1 MNLNSNTSL
10 HLELPALPGEL
21 QGLRQEV
28 RRFVAAERASGLL
41 PYPDKVGL
49 GFSPEVSRRI
59 AAQGWI
65 GMTWP
70 KRYGGH
76 ERSALDR
83 YVVTEE
89 LLAAGVP
96 VGAHWISDRQ
106 SGPVLLKFGTEAQK
120 QHWLPR
126 IVRAEV
132 AFCIGMSEPDSG
144 SDLASLRTSGVREE
158 GGWRVNGTKLW
169 TTNAHRVHCMIA
181 LIRTAKVDEK
191 NRQAGLTQVLIPLDG
206 PGVTVRPIKSMV
218 GVEDFNEVNFD
229 NVFVPDSH
237 VVGEPGNGWNQVSAE
252 LAYERSGPE
261 RWLSTFRLLAELV
274 QALGPRPA
282 DAARVEVGRLLGQLM
297 AVRQISLSI
306 ASMLERGKTPTL
318 EASIAKDLGTRL
330 EQEMV
335 RAVRNVVQQESVLSR
350 ADSSA
355 LRLLLASAQRY
366 APAFTIR
373 GGTGEILRG
382 VIARGLGLR

>member
-1 MNLNSNTSL
+1 MSTPSL

-21 QGLRQEV
+21 AGLRQAV
-28 RRFVAAERASGLL
+28 RRFVAAERAAGTL
-41 PYPDKVGL
+41 PYPDQVGL
-49 GFSPEVSRRI
+49 GFSPAASQRI

-76 ERSALDR
+76 ERSALER

-96 VGAHWISDRQ
+96 VGAHWVADRQ

-120 QHWLPR
+120 REWLPR
-126 IVRAEV
+126 IARAE
-132 AFCIGMSEPDSG
+132 AGFCIGMSEPDSG
-144 SDLASLRTSGVREE
+144 SDLASLRTSGTRVD

-191 NRQAGLTQVLIPLDG
+191 QRHTGLTQVLIPLDST
-206 PGVTVRPIKSMV
+206 GVAVRPIKSMV
-218 GVEDFNEVNFD
+218 GLEDFNEVSLEE
-229 NVFVPDSH
+229 VFVPDGN
-237 VVGEPGNGWNQVSAE
+237 VIGEPGNGWNQVSAE

-261 RWLSTFRLLAELV
+261 RWLSSFRLLAELV
-274 QALGPRPA
+274 QALGAHPS
-282 DAARVEVGRLLGQLM
+282 DAAQLEIGRLLGQLM

-306 ASMLERGKTPTL
+306 ASMLEAGQAPNL
-318 EASIAKDLGTRL
+318 EASIAKDVGTRL
-330 EQEMV
+330 EQETV
-335 RAVRNVVQQESVLSR
+335 RTVRNIVQQEGLLAT
-350 ADSSA
+350 ADVPA
-355 LRLLLASAQRY
+355 LRALLASAQRY

>member
-1 MNLNSNTSL
+1 MTSSL

-21 QGLRQEV
+21 AGLRQQV
-28 RRFVAAERASGLL
+28 RQFVAAQRTAGNL
-41 PYPDKVGL
+41 PYPDKIGL
-49 GFSPEVSRRI
+49 GFSPEISRRI

-70 KRYGGH
+70 KKYGGH
-76 ERSALDR
+76 ERSALER

-106 SGPVLLKFGTEAQK
+106 SGPVLLKFGTEAQRLA
-120 QHWLPR
+120 WLPK
-126 IVRAEV
+126 IARAEA

-144 SDLASLRTSGVREE
+144 SDLASLRTSGARVE

-169 TTNAHRVHCMIA
+169 TTNAHRVDCMIA
-181 LIRTAKVDEK
+181 LIRTAKADEK
-191 NRQAGLTQVLIPLDG
+191 NRQGGLTQVLIPLDS
-206 PGVTVRPIKSMV
+206 PGVTVRPINSMV
-218 GVEDFNEVNFD
+218 GVEDFNEVNFE
-229 NVFVPDSH
+229 NVFLPDSH

-261 RWLSTFRLLAELV
+261 RWLSSFRLLAELV
-274 QALGPRPA
+274 EALGPHPP
-282 DAARVEVGRLLGQLM
+282 DGARVEVGRLFGQLM

-306 ASMLERGKTPTL
+306 ASMLEAGKAPNL
-318 EASIAKDLGTRL
+318 EAAIAKDIGTRL
-330 EQEMV
+330 EQEIV
-335 RAVRNVVQQESVLSR
+335 RTVRNLIGQEELFR
-350 ADSSA
+350 DRDLPA
-355 LRLLLASAQRY
+355 LRALMASAQRY

-382 VIARGLGLR
+382 VVARGLGLR

>member
-1 MNLNSNTSL
+1 MTASPL

-21 QGLRQEV
+21 AGLRQQV
-28 RRFVAAERASGLL
+28 RRFVAAERAAGRLD
-41 PYPDKVGL
+41 YPDKVGL
-49 GFSPEVSRRI
+49 GFSPAVSQRI

-76 ERSALDR
+76 ERSALER

-96 VGAHWISDRQ
+96 VGAHWVTDRQ
-106 SGPVLLKFGTEAQK
+106 SGPVLLKFGTEQ
-120 QHWLPR
+120 QRQDWLPK

-144 SDLASLRTSGVREE
+144 SDLASLRTSGTKVA
-158 GGWRVNGTKLW
+158 GGWLVNGTKLW
-169 TTNAHRVHCMIA
+169 TTNAHRAHCMIA
-181 LIRTAKVDEK
+181 LIRTAPADEK
-191 NRQAGLTQVLIPLDG
+191 NRQAGLTQVLIPLEALG
-206 PGVTVRPIKSMV
+206 ISIRPIKSMV
-218 GVEDFNEVNFD
+218 GLEDFNEVHFED
-229 NVFVPDSH
+229 AFVPDGN
-237 VVGEPGNGWNQVSAE
+237 VVGAPGNGWNQVSAE

-261 RWLSTFRLLAELV
+261 RWLSSFRLLAELV
-274 QALGPRPA
+274 EALGTRPS
-282 DAARVEVGRLLGQLM
+282 DAAQLEIGRLFAQLM

-306 ASMLERGKTPTL
+306 ASMLEAGQTPNL
-318 EASIAKDLGTRL
+318 EASIAKDIGTRL
-330 EQEMV
+330 EQEIV
-335 RAVRNVVQQESVLSR
+335 RTVRNVVQQEGLLSTR
-350 ADSSA
+350 DLPA
-355 LRLLLASAQRY
+355 LRSLLASAQRY

>member
-1 MNLNSNTSL
+1 MNSNTSL

-49 GFSPEVSRRI
+49 GFSPEASRRI

-120 QHWLPR
+120 QEWLPR

-144 SDLASLRTSGVREE
+144 SDLASLRTSGAREE
-158 GGWRVNGTKLW
+158 GGWCVNGTKLW

-274 QALGPRPA
+274 QALGSHPS
-282 DAARVEVGRLLGQLM
+282 DAARVEVGRLFGQLM

-335 RAVRNVVQQESVLSR
+335 RAVRNVVQQESLLSR
-350 ADSSA
+350 ADGNA

>member
-1 MNLNSNTSL
+1 MNASQLV
-10 HLELPALPGEL
+10 LELPALPGEL
-21 QGLRQEV
+21 IDLRHEV
-28 RRFVAAERASGLL
+28 RRFVAAERASGGL

-49 GFSPEVSRRI
+49 GFSPEVSRKI

-70 KRYGGH
+70 RQYGGH
-76 ERSALDR
+76 ERTALER

-96 VGAHWISDRQ
+96 VGAHWITDRQ

-120 QHWLPR
+120 QAFLPR
-126 IVRAEV
+126 IVRAEI

-144 SDLASLRTSGVREE
+144 SDLASLRTSGVKVE

-169 TTNAHRVHCMIA
+169 TTNAHRVHYMIA
-181 LIRTAKVDEK
+181 LIRTEKVDEK
-191 NRQAGLTQVLIPLDG
+191 ARHAGLTQVLIPLDSS
-206 PGVTVRPIKSMV
+206 GVTVRPIKSMV
-218 GVEDFNEVNFD
+218 GLEDFNEVAFD
-229 NVFVPDSH
+229 NVFVSDEH
-237 VVGEPGNGWNQVSAE
+237 VVGAPGNGWNQVSAE

-261 RWLSTFRLLAELV
+261 RWISSFRLLAELV
-274 QALGPRPA
+274 QALGPTPSDGA
-282 DAARVEVGRLLGQLM
+282 SQEIGRLIAQLM
-297 AVRQISLSI
+297 AVRQMSLSI
-306 ASMLERGKTPTL
+306 ACMLEEGKSPNL
-318 EASIAKDLGTRL
+318 EASIAKDIGTRL
-330 EQEMV
+330 EQDIV
-335 RAVRNVVQQESVLSR
+335 KTVRNLAQSEGLLDT
-350 ADSSA
+350 ADVPS
-355 LRLLLASAQRY
+355 LRSLLASAQRY

>member
-1 MNLNSNTSL
+1 MTASL

-21 QGLRQEV
+21 GELRRQV
-28 RRFVAAERASGLL
+28 RRFVAEERAAGRLA
-41 PYPDKVGL
+41 YPDKVGL

-70 KRYGGH
+70 RRYGGH
-76 ERSALDR
+76 ERSALER

-96 VGAHWISDRQ
+96 VGAHWITDRQ
-106 SGPVLLKFGTEAQK
+106 SGPVLLKFGTEEQR
-120 QHWLPR
+120 QEWLPK

-144 SDLASLRTSGVREE
+144 SDLASLRTSGERVP
-158 GGWRVNGTKLW
+158 GGWRVNGSKLW

-181 LIRTAKVDEK
+181 LIRTERADER
-191 NRQAGLTQVLIPLDG
+191 NRQAGLTQVLIALDS
-206 PGVTVRPIKSMV
+206 PGVTVRPIMSMV
-218 GVEDFNEVNFD
+218 GAQDFNEVHFE
-229 NVFVPDSH
+229 NVFVPDAR

-261 RWLSTFRLLAELV
+261 RWLSSFRLLAELV
-274 QALGPRPA
+274 QALGPTPS
-282 DAARVEVGRLLGQLM
+282 DAASLELGRLFGQLM

-306 ASMLERGKTPTL
+306 ASMLEAGGTPNL

-330 EQEMV
+330 EQDIV
-335 RAVRNVVQQESVLSR
+335 RTARNVVHQEGLL
-350 ADSSA
+350 DNGDLPA
-355 LRLLLASAQRY
+355 LRKLLASAQRY

>member
-1 MNLNSNTSL
+1 MNSNTSL

-120 QHWLPR
+120 QEWLPR

-144 SDLASLRTSGVREE
+144 SDLASLRTSGTREE

-229 NVFVPDSH
+229 NVFVPDSN

-274 QALGPRPA
+274 QALGAHPS
-282 DAARVEVGRLLGQLM
+282 DAARVEVGRLFGQLM

-335 RAVRNVVQQESVLSR
+335 RAVRNVVQQESLLFR
-350 ADSSA
+350 ADGNA

>member
-1 MNLNSNTSL
+1 MSATSL

-21 QGLRQEV
+21 HGLRQQV
-28 RRFVAAERASGLL
+28 RQFVADERAADRL

-49 GFSPEVSRRI
+49 GFDPAVSRRI

-70 KRYGGH
+70 RRYGGH
-76 ERSALDR
+76 ERSALER

-106 SGPVLLKFGTEAQK
+106 SGPVLLKFGTEEQRLA
-120 QHWLPR
+120 WLPR
-126 IVRAEV
+126 IARAEV

-144 SDLASLRTSGVREE
+144 SDLASLRTSGTRVD

-169 TTNAHRVHCMIA
+169 TTNAHRVHCMIG
-181 LIRTAKVDEK
+181 LIRTEKVDEK
-191 NRQAGLTQVLIPLDG
+191 NRQAGLTQVLIPLDA
-206 PGVTVRPIKSMV
+206 PGVSVRPIKSMV
-218 GVEDFNEVNFD
+218 GVEDFNEVSFVD
-229 NVFVPDSH
+229 VFVPDSH
-237 VVGEPGNGWNQVSAE
+237 VVGQPGNGWNQVSAE

-274 QALGPRPA
+274 QALGPHPS
-282 DAARVEVGRLLGQLM
+282 DAARVEIGRLLGQLM
-297 AVRQISLSI
+297 SVRQISLSI
-306 ASMLERGKTPTL
+306 ASMLEMGKTPNL

-330 EQEMV
+330 EQETV
-335 RAVRNVVQQESVLSR
+335 RVVRSVVQQEGLLDRGEHV
-350 ADSSA
+350 A
-355 LRLLLASAQRY
+355 LRSLLASAQRY

>member
-1 MNLNSNTSL
+1 MTALL
-10 HLELPALPGEL
+10 HLALPALPGEL
-21 QGLRQEV
+21 GDLRHQV
-28 RRFVAAERASGLL
+28 RRFVADERAAGRLA
-41 PYPDKVGL
+41 YPDKVGL

-70 KRYGGH
+70 RRYGGH
-76 ERSALDR
+76 ERSALER

-96 VGAHWISDRQ
+96 VGAHWITDRQ
-106 SGPVLLKFGTEAQK
+106 SGPVLLKFGTEAQR
-120 QHWLPR
+120 QEWLPR

-144 SDLASLRTSGVREE
+144 SDLASLRTAGERVQ
-158 GGWRVNGTKLW
+158 GGWRVNGSKLW
-169 TTNAHRVHCMIA
+169 TTNAHRVQCMIA
-181 LIRTAKVDEK
+181 LIRTERADER
-191 NRQAGLTQVLIPLDG
+191 NRQAGLTQVLIPLDS

-218 GVEDFNEVNFD
+218 GVQDFNEVHFE
-229 NVFVPDSH
+229 NVFVPDAQ

-261 RWLSTFRLLAELV
+261 RWLSSFRLLAELV
-274 QALGPRPA
+274 HALGPGPS
-282 DAARVEVGRLLGQLM
+282 DAASVELGRLFGQLM

-306 ASMLERGKTPTL
+306 ASMLEAGQTPNL

-330 EQEMV
+330 EQDIV
-335 RAVRNVVQQESVLSR
+335 RTARNIVYQEGLLDE
-350 ADSSA
+350 ADLPA
-355 LRLLLASAQRY
+355 LRNLLASAQRY

>member
-1 MNLNSNTSL
+1 MSTPL
-10 HLELPALPGEL
+10 HLEPPALPGEL
-21 QGLRQEV
+21 RGLRQEV
-28 RRFVAAERASGLL
+28 RRFVAAERAAGRLA
-41 PYPDKVGL
+41 YPDKVGL

-70 KRYGGH
+70 KQFGGH
-76 ERSALDR
+76 ARSALER

-106 SGPVLLKFGTEAQK
+106 SGPVLLKFGTDAQK
-120 QHWLPR
+120 VEWLPKIAR
-126 IVRAEV
+126 GEMY
-132 AFCIGMSEPDSG
+132 FCIGLSEPDSG
-144 SDLASLRTSGVREE
+144 SDLASLRTTGTRVG
-158 GGWRVNGTKLW
+158 GGWRINGTKLW

-181 LIRTAKVDEK
+181 LIRTEKADEK
-191 NRQAGLTQVLIPLDG
+191 NRQAGLTQVLIPLNAK
-206 PGVTVRPIKSMV
+206 GVTVRPIRSMV
-218 GVEDFNEVNFD
+218 GAEDFNEVAFED
-229 NVFVPDSH
+229 VFVPDGN
-237 VVGEPGNGWNQVSAE
+237 VVGTPGNGWNQVSAE

-261 RWLSTFRLLAELV
+261 RWLSSFRLLAELV
-274 QALGPRPA
+274 AALEDKPS
-282 DAARVEVGRLLGQLM
+282 DAAAMEIGRLFAQLM

-306 ASMLERGKTPTL
+306 ASMLEAGQTPNL
-318 EASIAKDLGTRL
+318 EASIAKDIGTRL
-330 EQEMV
+330 EQEIV
-335 RAVRNVVQQESVLSR
+335 RTVRNIMQAEDLLAG
-350 ADSSA
+350 ADVPARRS
-355 LRLLLASAQRY
+355 LLASAQRY

>member
-1 MNLNSNTSL
+1 MTSSL
-10 HLELPALPGEL
+10 HLELPELPGEL
-21 QGLRQEV
+21 AGLRQQV
-28 RRFVAAERASGLL
+28 RRFIAAERAAGTLE
-41 PYPDKVGL
+41 YPDKVGL
-49 GFSPEVSRRI
+49 GFSPEVSKRI

-70 KRYGGH
+70 RKYGGH
-76 ERSALDR
+76 ERSALER

-89 LLAAGVP
+89 LLAGGVP

-106 SGPVLLKFGTEAQK
+106 SGPVLLKFGSEAQRLE
-120 QHWLPR
+120 WLPK

-132 AFCIGMSEPDSG
+132 GFCIGLSEPDSG
-144 SDLASLRTSGVREE
+144 SDLASLRTSGTRVE

-181 LIRTAKVDEK
+181 LIRTAKAEETQ
-191 NRQAGLTQVLIPLDG
+191 RQGGLTQVLIPLDSA
-206 PGVTVRPIKSMV
+206 GVTVRPIKSMV
-218 GVEDFNEVNFD
+218 GAEDFNEVNFED
-229 NVFVPDSH
+229 VFVPDSN
-237 VVGEPGNGWNQVSAE
+237 VIGQPGNGWNQVSAE

-261 RWLSTFRLLAELV
+261 RWISSFRLLAELV
-274 QALGPRPA
+274 EALGA
-282 DAARVEVGRLLGQLM
+282 KASDAARVEVGRLLGQLM

-306 ASMLERGKTPTL
+306 ASMLEAGKTPNI

-330 EQEMV
+330 EQEIV
-335 RAVRNVVQQESVLSR
+335 RTVRNIVKQEDLFGERDVP
-350 ADSSA
+350 A
-355 LRLLLASAQRY
+355 LRSLLASAQRY